1 MRTLIVAALLLT
13 GPSPGPLP
21 SPGWVGIHAAQTP
34 PAPGAQAGAGSGS
47 GVQPRELEE
56 VVDRVITAEMQKQ
69 QIPGAAF
76 ILVQDGRVVLAK
88 GYGLA
93 DVARKKPVTPDT
105 IFQIGSITKV
115 FTGLAVVQLADQGKL
130 NLNADVNRY
139 LKTTKVP
146 PGPTVTAKHLLT
158 HTGGFDELRG
168 RMLESAGEHA
178 QPLDKFLAT
187 RLVRVRPPGELTAYS
202 SFGTTLAGLLV
213 EDVSG
218 LPFERYLA
226 VNLWAPLKMNRTYIT
241 VPDVF
246 ADEVALPYEVEDGKI
261 VAIPFER
268 YHSTPASSISSSAND
283 MGRFMISLLSRPNE
297 ALRQQVTMHP
307 RLPGFGYTFQISD
320 TNGQWIAEHGGNIG
334 GFHSLM
340 TLLPDHKTGF
350 YVVAHRE
357 GADLR
362 SPLRKAILDR
372 WFPHRNPAPPPVADA
387 KKVPSLKRFAGTYRA
402 SIWCHSCPFDPDR
415 VQDVRVTV
423 NADGSLNVWDER
435 WIEVEP
441 RFFRSPDGK
450 RRIGFA
456 EDGKGNI
463 TALTTGSWG
472 VLERLPDR

>member
-1 MRTLIVAALLLT
+1 MHALILAAALLIE
-13 GPSPGPLP
+13 PK
-21 SPGWVGIHAAQTP
+21 A
-34 PAPGAQAGAGSGS
+34 
-47 GVQPRELEE
+47 LETL
-56 VVDRVITAEMQKQ
+56 VDRVVTAEMQKQ
-69 QIPGAAF
+69 KIPGAAF

-115 FTGLAVVQLADQGKL
+115 FTGVAVVQLAERGQLD
-130 NLNADVNRY
+130 LNADVNRY

-146 PGPTVTAKHLLT
+146 PYKSNGSAVTAKHLLT
-158 HTGGFDELRG
+158 HTAGFDELRG
-168 RMLESAGEHA
+168 RMLQSADERV
-178 QPLDKFLAT
+178 QPLDRFLAG
-187 RLVRVRPPGELTAYS
+187 RLVRVHPPGELTSYS
-202 SFGTTLAGLLV
+202 SFGIALAGLLV

-226 VNLWAPLKMNRTYIT
+226 ANIWAPLKMNHTYIT
-241 VPDVF
+241 IPDSFV
-246 ADEVALPYEVEDGKI
+246 DEVALAYEDEV
-261 VAIPFER
+261 IPFER
-268 YHSTPASSISSSAND
+268 YHTPPASSISSSAND
-283 MGRFMISLLSRPNE
+283 MGRFMISLLGQPNSE
-297 ALRQQVTMHP
+297 LFRQHVTMHP
-307 RLPGFGYTFQISD
+307 RLPGFGYTFQLAD
-320 TNGQWIAEHGGNIG
+320 TNGQRIAEHGGNIG

-340 TLLPDHKTGF
+340 TLLPDHGVGF

-372 WFPHRNPAPPPVADA
+372 WFPNPRPAPPPVADA
-387 KKVPSLKRFAGTYRA
+387 KNAARLKRFAGTYRG
-402 SIWCHSCPFDPDR
+402 SIWCHTCPFDRDR

-456 EDGKGNI
+456 EDAKGNI
-463 TALTTGSWG
+463 TALTSGSWM